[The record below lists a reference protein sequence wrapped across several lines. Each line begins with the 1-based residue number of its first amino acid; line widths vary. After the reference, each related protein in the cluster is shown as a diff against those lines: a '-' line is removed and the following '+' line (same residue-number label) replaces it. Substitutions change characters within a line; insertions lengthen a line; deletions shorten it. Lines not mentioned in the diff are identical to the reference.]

1 MTHTPSHPSIKRIC
15 CLMAACAFSCI
26 YLPAQSIRIHKTDGT
41 MQKWRQSE
49 IDSIIY
55 EEIPHYDTPQNQAAN
70 LTLEIRTDSACYH
83 PGSTVK
89 FTHNGSSFLRAKVR
103 YMHLGKVLH
112 EEDLTSSQWTWKTPP
127 EDFKGYMVQIYQTST
142 TGETVRGTIAVDVS
156 SDWRKFPRYGFVA
169 DFGSSKTASVTAT
182 EMDWLNR
189 CHING
194 VQFQDWHYKH
204 HWPWGGTKNGETL
217 DSYTDIAN
225 RTVYTSSVENY
236 IKAQHDRGMK
246 SIFYNLCYGA
256 LSDAV
261 QDGVSATCFL
271 YKNAEHTVRDC
282 HQLPSSWKSDIY
294 VVNPSLTAWTT
305 YMKVRIAEVYN
316 HLDFDGFQI
325 DQLGYRGKLYSNTGQ
340 EVNILTTFAPF
351 IRAIKT
357 KFPDKR
363 LIMNAVGS
371 YGTKEIAG
379 TKKMDFLYNEVWD
392 GEKNFADLYK
402 ILENNK
408 ALGGDT
414 LQTVFAAYMNYNLDN
429 TNFNL
434 PGVILTDAVMFA
446 LGGSHLE
453 LGGDHML
460 CREYFPYAS
469 VSMSE
474 ALKKR
479 IVTYYD
485 FMTAYENLLR
495 DGGTLNTSTSLVP
508 KDTSGKIS
516 INGWEPQ
523 LGGVTT
529 IAREKEDC
537 TVLHFLNFINANSL
551 SWRDMDG
558 TMPAANTNTNIPLE
572 MTYAKPVKHLY
583 VATPDKLGGA
593 MNELEFTQEGSTLNF
608 TLPYLN
614 YWTMVVIQE

>member
-1 MTHTPSHPSIKRIC
+1 MTTTHSRQRLKYAS
-15 CLMAACAFSCI
+15 CLLAVFILSCGNP
-26 YLPAQSIRIHKTDGT
+26 YAQSIRIHKTDGS
-41 MQKWRQSE
+41 MQEFPQSD
-49 IDSIIY
+49 IDSIAY
-55 EEIPHYDTPQNQAAN
+55 EDIPHYETPRSQSAN
-70 LTLEIRTDSACYH
+70 LTLEVSTDSACYH

-89 FTHNGSSFLRAKVR
+89 FKHNGSAIMRARVR
-103 YMHLGKVLH
+103 YMHLGEVLY
-112 EEDLTSSQWTWKTPP
+112 EEDLPGVEWTWKTPS
-127 EDFKGYMVQIYQTST
+127 EDFKGYMVQVYQTSA
-142 TGETVRGTIAVDVS
+142 GQETIRATIAVDVS
-156 SDWRKFPRYGFVA
+156 SDWKKFPRYGFVA
-169 DFGSSKTASVTAT
+169 DFGSSKTASVTAK

-204 HWPWGGTKNGETL
+204 HWPWGGTKEGVPLET
-217 DSYTDIAN
+217 YTDIAN
-225 RTVYTSSVENY
+225 RTIYTSSVENY

-261 QDGVSATCFL
+261 EDGVSNTCFL
-271 YKNAEHTVRDC
+271 YTDAAHTNRDC
-282 HQLPSSWKSDIY
+282 HKLPSSWKSDIY
-294 VVNPSLTAWTT
+294 VVNPGMTTWTY
-305 YMKVRIAEVYN
+305 YMNKRIAEVYD

-325 DQLGYRGKLYSNTGQ
+325 DQLGYRGTLYNISGE
-340 EVNILTTFAPF
+340 EVDIPSGFATF
-351 IRAIKT
+351 IRAVKA

-379 TKKMDFLYNEVWD
+379 TRKMDFLYNEVWD
-392 GEKNFADLYK
+392 GEKNYADLYN
-402 ILENNK
+402 ILENNRK
-408 ALGGDT
+408 LGGDT

-429 TNFNL
+429 TQFNL
-434 PGVILTDAVMFA
+434 PGVTMADAVMFA

-460 CREYFPYAS
+460 CREYFPYSS
-469 VSMSE
+469 VSMSD

-479 IVTYYD
+479 ITWYYD

-495 DGGTLNTSTSLVP
+495 DGGTLNTSASLVP
-508 KDTSGKIS
+508 TDTSGEVS
-516 INGWEPQ
+516 INGWAPQ

-529 IAREKEDC
+529 IAREKEGC
-537 TVLHFLNFINANSL
+537 TVLHFLNFISANSL

-558 TMPAANTNTNIPLE
+558 TMPAATTKTNIPLR
-572 MTYAKPVKHLY
+572 MSYAQPVKHIY

-593 MNELEFTQEGSTLNF
+593 MNELDFTQTGGTLTF

>member
-1 MTHTPSHPSIKRIC
+1 MTNTHSHQRLKYTSS
-15 CLMAACAFSCI
+15 LLAAFILSCGS
-26 YLPAQSIRIHKTDGT
+26 LSAQNIRIHKSDGS
-41 MQKWRQSE
+41 MQEFPQSQ

-55 EEIPHYDTPQNQAAN
+55 EDIPYYETPRSQIAN
-70 LTLEIRTDSACYH
+70 INIEVSTDSACYH
-83 PGSTVK
+83 PGSVVK
-89 FTHNGSSFLRAKVR
+89 FKHNGSAILRAKVR

-112 EEDLTSSQWTWKTPP
+112 EEDLSGSEWTWKTPS
-127 EDFKGYMVQIYQTST
+127 EDFKGYLVQIYQTNA
-142 TGETVRGTIAVDVS
+142 GKETIRATIAVDVS
-156 SDWRKFPRYGFVA
+156 SDWKKFPRYGFVA
-169 DFGSSKTASVTAT
+169 DFGRNKTASVTAK

-204 HWPWGGTKNGETL
+204 HWPWGGTKDGVTLET
-217 DSYTDIAN
+217 YTDIAN
-225 RTVYTSSVENY
+225 RTIYTSSVENY

-256 LSDAV
+256 LDDALE
-261 QDGVSATCFL
+261 DGVSSTCFL
-271 YKNAEHTVRDC
+271 YTDAAHKNRDC
-282 HQLPSSWKSDIY
+282 HKLPSSWKSDIY
-294 VVNPSLTAWTT
+294 VVNPGLTSWTY
-305 YMKVRIAEVYN
+305 YMNKRIAEVYD

-325 DQLGYRGKLYSNTGQ
+325 DQLGYRGTLYNISG
-340 EVNILTTFAPF
+340 EVVDIPSGFAKF
-351 IRAIKT
+351 IRAVKA

-392 GEKNFADLYK
+392 GEKNYADLYN
-402 ILENNK
+402 ILENNRK
-408 ALGGDT
+408 LGGDT
-414 LQTVFAAYMNYNLDN
+414 LQTVFAAYMNYQLDN
-429 TNFNL
+429 TQFNL
-434 PGVILTDAVMFA
+434 PGVIMADAVMFA

-469 VSMSE
+469 VSMSD
-474 ALKKR
+474 ALKAR
-479 IVTYYD
+479 IISYYD
-485 FMTAYENLLR
+485 FLTAYENLLR

-508 KDTSGKIS
+508 QDTSGKIS
-516 INGWEPQ
+516 INGWAPQ

-529 IAREKEDC
+529 IARQKEDC
-537 TVLHFLNFINANSL
+537 TVLHFLNFISANSL
-551 SWRDMDG
+551 SWRDMNG
-558 TMPAANTNTNIPLE
+558 TMPAAITKTNIPLK
-572 MTYAKPVKHLY
+572 MTYAKPVKHVY

-593 MNELEFTQEGSTLNF
+593 MNELDFTQTGSTLTF

-614 YWTMVVIQE
+614 YWSMVVIQE